1 MKGSDI
7 HDIFEPVV
15 QEIINLVRQQIGLS
29 KEVGADIKAVIMVGG
44 FGENL
49 YLYERLRKV
58 LVRQQIEVRV
68 SPQA

>member
-7 HDIFEPVV
+7 HDIFEPVI
-15 QEIINLVRQQIGLS
+15 QEIINLVRQQIELS
-29 KEVGADIKAVIMVGG
+29 KDVGADIKAVIMVGG

-58 LVRQQIEVRV
+58 LARQQIEVRM